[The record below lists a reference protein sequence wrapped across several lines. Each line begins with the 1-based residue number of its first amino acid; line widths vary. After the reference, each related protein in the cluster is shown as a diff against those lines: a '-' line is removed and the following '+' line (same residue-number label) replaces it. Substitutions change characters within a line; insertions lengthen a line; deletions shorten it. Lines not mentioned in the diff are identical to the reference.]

1 MARIYGENI
10 MLREYQKDDIDN
22 LMKWINDPDIVRF
35 LSDRYL
41 YPQSKKQVEDFLEMA
56 MHKSWTGF
64 VISDRET
71 GDYLGQ
77 TDFINI
83 DEKNG
88 CAELALV
95 IGDTNN
101 ISKGIGTEASKL
113 MMNFGFQNLRL
124 NRIELSC
131 WDYNERALKL
141 YNKLNFIEEGRKR
154 NKRYFKG
161 EYHDQVF
168 FAILKSEWEELD
180 DSI

>member
-1 MARIYGENI
+1 MARKYGKKI
-10 MLREYQKDDIDN
+10 MLREYQENDLGHMMD
-22 LMKWINDPDIVRF
+22 WINDPNIVKF
-35 LSDRYL
+35 LSDRFL
-41 YPQSKKQVEDFLEMA
+41 YPQSRSQVENFLNKTMDENWA
-56 MHKSWTGF
+56 GF

-77 TDFINI
+77 TDFVEI

-124 NRIELSC
+124 NIIELSC
-131 WDYNERALKL
+131 WDYNERALEL
-141 YNKLNFIEEGRKR
+141 YNKLNFTEEGRKR
-154 NKRYFKG
+154 NKRYFEG
-161 EYHDQVF
+161 DYHDQVL

-180 DSI
+180 DTV